1 VPESPADDLLLYV
14 NHLHA
19 TEKRER
25 NTDIKAL
32 SLKTLSTGNFVAVQ
46 TSSLKAK
53 IKSFKF
59 EQKGSFFER
68 LKYKTSKLN
77 PPARSPASLH
87 VNQGNQC
94 VH

>member
-46 TSSLKAK
+46 TSSLK
-53 IKSFKF
+53 
-59 EQKGSFFER
+59 QKLSLLSSNKKAVFLSDSNIRR
-68 LKYKTSKLN
+68 LN
-77 PPARSPASLH
+77 
-87 VNQGNQC
+87 
-94 VH
+94 